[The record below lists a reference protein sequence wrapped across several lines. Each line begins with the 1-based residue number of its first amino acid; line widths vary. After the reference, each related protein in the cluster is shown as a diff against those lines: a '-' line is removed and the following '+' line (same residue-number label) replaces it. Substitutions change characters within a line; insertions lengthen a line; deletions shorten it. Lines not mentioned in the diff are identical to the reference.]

1 MRIVE
6 IKCIYSKRTDEAYDW
21 IVNALIR
28 EESVSNEIMF
38 PPHLTNVLQLLQ
50 QIDVVDYHSFMN
62 YWMIISRKDKR
73 GWWMSRLDE
82 KVVVGVSWS
91 DKLEQDEEETWTSS
105 TPVVSGQCG
114 PATFLSDHAKHSN
127 TYSPNISNV
136 GKCINLCRQWLSSFW
151 FEGIL
156 LEIVCRVWYH

>member
-1 MRIVE
+1 MHWLE
-6 IKCIYSKRTDEAYDW
+6 K
-21 IVNALIR
+21 NQ
-28 EESVSNEIMF
+28 F
-38 PPHLTNVLQLLQ
+38 PLKSCFHLTWVRCCSCVVDITLLTAVILQ

-91 DKLEQDEEETWTSS
+91 DKLEQDEEETRTSS
-105 TPVVSGQCG
+105 TPVVSGQSG

-127 TYSPNISNV
+127 TYSPDISDV
-136 GKCINLCRQWLSSFW
+136 GKCIKLCRQWFKFYLVW
-151 FEGIL
+151 RHL
-156 LEIVCRVWYH
+156 AWYCVCRVWYY